1 MIKLKVERMTCGGC
15 AATVKAAVLKVAP
28 TARVEIE
35 IATGAL
41 GVEGDADEAAFVLGV
56 VPWFGQ
62 RSRIDY
68 LYGGNGH
75 CRTDLPGRV

>member
-35 IATGAL
+35 IATGTL
-41 GVEGDADEAAFVLGV
+41 GVEGDADEAAVRAAIERAG
-56 VPWFGQ
+56 
-62 RSRIDY
+62 
-68 LYGGNGH
+68 YGIA
-75 CRTDLPGRV
+75 